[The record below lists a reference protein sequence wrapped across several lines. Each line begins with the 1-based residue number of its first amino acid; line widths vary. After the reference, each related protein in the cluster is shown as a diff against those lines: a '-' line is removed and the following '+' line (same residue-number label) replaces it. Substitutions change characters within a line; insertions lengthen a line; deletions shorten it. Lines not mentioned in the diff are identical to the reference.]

1 MRIDAHQHFWNYDS
15 KRFDWINDDM
25 AALRRNFLPED
36 LYPILQASQIDGCI
50 AVQAEEHL
58 RETAFL
64 FELSED
70 HPWILGVVGWAELAQ
85 DNLDEV
91 LDQWSNYS
99 KLLGFREVLQSKE
112 PEYMLRKEFIRG
124 IHKLG
129 QRGYT
134 YDLLTYPNQLPAA
147 LQLVDACPNQF
158 FVIDHLSKPDI
169 KAGDWKAWK
178 KSLQPFS
185 ERELVYAKVSGLVT
199 EADWKKWRPADLFPY
214 LDIALELF
222 GPKRL
227 LFGSDWPVCLAA
239 GQYKEVLG
247 VIESF
252 ADQLSA
258 HEKDALFGGT
268 AQEFYK
274 I

>member
-15 KRFDWINDDM
+15 ERFEWITDDM
-25 AALRRNFLPED
+25 AALRRNFLPKD

-64 FELSED
+64 LELSED

-85 DNLDEV
+85 DNLDEI
-91 LDQWSNYS
+91 LDHWSNYS

-134 YDLLTYPNQLPAA
+134 YDLLTYPQQLPAA

-199 EADWKKWRPADLFPY
+199 EADWKKWSPADLFPY
-214 LDIALELF
+214 LEITLELF

-227 LFGSDWPVCLAA
+227 LFGSDWPVCLVA

-252 ADQLSA
+252 AEQLSA
-258 HEKDALFGGT
+258 HEKEALFGGT

>member
-15 KRFDWINDDM
+15 ERFDWINDDM

-64 FELSED
+64 LELCED
-70 HPWILGVVGWAELAQ
+70 HPWVLGVVGWAELAQ
-85 DNLDEV
+85 DNLDEI

-214 LDIALELF
+214 LEIALELF

-227 LFGSDWPVCLAA
+227 LFGSDWPVCLVA

-252 ADQLSA
+252 ADQLST
-258 HEKDALFGGT
+258 HEKEALFGGT
-268 AQEFYK
+268 AKEFYK

>member
-15 KRFDWINDDM
+15 ERFEWINEDM
-25 AALRRNFLPED
+25 AQLRKDFLPEN
-36 LYPILQASQIDGCI
+36 LYPILQTSQIDGCI

-64 FELSED
+64 LELSES
-70 HPWILGVVGWAELAQ
+70 HPWILGIVGWADLAQ
-85 DNLDEV
+85 DNLDEL
-91 LDQWSNYS
+91 LDAWSSNS

-112 PEYMLRKEFIRG
+112 PEYMLRKNFIRG
-124 IHKLG
+124 IQKIG

-134 YDLLTYPNQLPAA
+134 YDLLTYPHQLSAA
-147 LQLVDACPNQF
+147 LKLVDSCPNQG
-158 FVIDHLSKPDI
+158 FVIDHLSKPNI

-178 KSLQPFS
+178 KSLQPFE
-185 ERELVYAKVSGLVT
+185 ERELVCAKVSGLIT
-199 EADWKKWRPADLFPY
+199 EADWKKWNPSDLFPY
-214 LDIALELF
+214 LEIALEIF

-239 GQYKEVLG
+239 GDYTQVIG

-252 ADQLSA
+252 ANQLSA
-258 HEKDALFGGT
+258 DEKDAIFGGT

>member
-15 KRFDWINDDM
+15 ERFDWITDDM
-25 AALRRNFLPED
+25 AELRRDFLPED
-36 LYPILQASQIDGCI
+36 LYPILQTSQIDGCI

-58 RETAFL
+58 RETEFL
-64 FELSED
+64 LELSETY
-70 HPWILGVVGWAELAQ
+70 PWILGVVGWVELAQ
-85 DNLDEV
+85 DNLDEL
-91 LDQWSNYS
+91 LDTWSSNS

-112 PEYMLRKEFIRG
+112 PEYMLRKDFIRG
-124 IHKLG
+124 IRKIG

-134 YDLLTYPNQLPAA
+134 YDLLTYPHQLSAA
-147 LQLVDACPNQF
+147 LKLVDSCPNQA
-158 FVIDHLSKPDI
+158 FVIDHLSKPEI
-169 KAGDWKAWK
+169 KGGDWKAWK

-185 ERELVYAKVSGLVT
+185 ERELVCAKVSGLVT
-199 EADWKKWRPADLFPY
+199 EADWKRWNSSHLFPY
-214 LDIALELF
+214 LEIALELF

-227 LFGSDWPVCLAA
+227 LFGSDWPVCLVA
-239 GQYKEVLG
+239 GDYKKVVG

-252 ADQLSA
+252 ADQLSGE
-258 HEKDALFGGT
+258 EKDAVLGEN

>member
-15 KRFDWINDDM
+15 ERFEWITDDM
-25 AALRRNFLPED
+25 AELRRDFLPED
-36 LYPILQASQIDGCI
+36 LYPILQTAQIDGCI

-58 RETAFL
+58 RETEFL
-64 FELSED
+64 LELSD
-70 HPWILGVVGWAELAQ
+70 SHPWIMGVVGWVELAQ
-85 DNLDEV
+85 DNLDEL
-91 LDQWSNYS
+91 LDAWSSNS
-99 KLLGFREVLQSKE
+99 KLLGFREILQSKD
-112 PEYMLRKEFIRG
+112 PEYMLRKDFIRG
-124 IHKLG
+124 IRKIG

-134 YDLLTYPNQLPAA
+134 YDLLTYPHQLNAA
-147 LQLVDACPNQF
+147 LKLVDSCPNQG

-178 KSLQPFS
+178 KSLQPFG
-185 ERELVYAKVSGLVT
+185 ERELVCAKVSGLVT
-199 EADWKKWRPADLFPY
+199 EADWKKWNSSDLFPY
-214 LDIALELF
+214 LEIALEIF

-239 GQYKEVLG
+239 GDYPEVIG

-252 ADQLSA
+252 ADQLSGD
-258 HEKDALFGGT
+258 EKDALFGEN

>member
-15 KRFDWINDDM
+15 ERFDWISDDM
-25 AALRRNFLPED
+25 ASLRRNFLPED
-36 LYPILQASQIDGCI
+36 LYPILQASKIDGCI

-64 FELSED
+64 LELSED
-70 HPWILGVVGWAELAQ
+70 HPWVLGVVGWAELAQ
-85 DNLDEV
+85 DNLDEI

-169 KAGDWKAWK
+169 KSGDWKGWK

-199 EADWKKWRPADLFPY
+199 EADWKKWSPADLFPY
-214 LDIALELF
+214 LEITLELF

-227 LFGSDWPVCLAA
+227 LFGSDWPVCQVA

-258 HEKDALFGGT
+258 HEKEALFGGT

>member
-15 KRFDWINDDM
+15 ERFDWITDDM
-25 AALRRNFLPED
+25 ASLRRNFLPED
-36 LYPILQASQIDGCI
+36 LYPILQTSQIDGCI

-64 FELSED
+64 LELSED

-85 DNLDEV
+85 DNLDET
-91 LDQWSNYS
+91 LDRWSNFS

-134 YDLLTYPNQLPAA
+134 YDLLTYPNQLPVA

-169 KAGDWKAWK
+169 KAGGWKAWK

-199 EADWKKWRPADLFPY
+199 EADWKKWSPADLFPY
-214 LDIALELF
+214 LEITLELF

-227 LFGSDWPVCLAA
+227 LFGSDWPVCLVA

-252 ADQLSA
+252 AEQLSA
-258 HEKDALFGGT
+258 HEKEALFGGT

>member
-15 KRFDWINDDM
+15 ERFEWITDDM

-64 FELSED
+64 LELSED
-70 HPWILGVVGWAELAQ
+70 HPWILGVVGWAELGQ
-85 DNLDEV
+85 DNLDEI
-91 LDQWSNYS
+91 LDQWSNHS

-129 QRGYT
+129 KRGYT

-199 EADWKKWRPADLFPY
+199 EADWNKWSPADLFPY
-214 LDIALELF
+214 LEIALELF

-239 GQYKEVLG
+239 AQYKEVLG

-252 ADQLSA
+252 ADQLSPQ
-258 HEKDALFGGT
+258 EKDALFGGT

>member
-15 KRFDWINDDM
+15 ERFDWINDDM

-64 FELSED
+64 LELCED
-70 HPWILGVVGWAELAQ
+70 HPWVLGVVGWAELAQ
-85 DNLDEV
+85 DNLDEI

-199 EADWKKWRPADLFPY
+199 EADWKKWSPADLFPY
-214 LDIALELF
+214 LEITLELF

-227 LFGSDWPVCLAA
+227 LFGSDWPVCLVA

-258 HEKDALFGGT
+258 HEKEALFGGT

>member
-15 KRFDWINDDM
+15 ERFDWINDDM

-64 FELSED
+64 LELCED
-70 HPWILGVVGWAELAQ
+70 HPWVLGVVGWAELAQ
-85 DNLDEV
+85 DNLDEI

-134 YDLLTYPNQLPAA
+134 YDLLTYPQQLPAA

-185 ERELVYAKVSGLVT
+185 ERELVYAKVSGMVT
-199 EADWKKWRPADLFPY
+199 EADWKKWSPADLFPY
-214 LDIALELF
+214 LEITLELF

-227 LFGSDWPVCLAA
+227 LFGSDWPVCLVA

-258 HEKDALFGGT
+258 HEKEALFGGT

>member
-15 KRFDWINDDM
+15 ERFDWITDDM

-36 LYPILQASQIDGCI
+36 LYPILEDSKIDGCI
-50 AVQAEEHL
+50 AIQAEEHL
-58 RETAFL
+58 QETAFL
-64 FELSED
+64 LELSED

-85 DNLDEV
+85 DNLDEI
-91 LDQWSNYS
+91 LDQWSSCS

-129 QRGYT
+129 KRGYT
-134 YDLLTYPNQLPAA
+134 YDLLTYPQQLPAA

-158 FVIDHLSKPDI
+158 FIIDHLSKPDI
-169 KAGDWKAWK
+169 KAGDWKVWK

-199 EADWKKWRPADLFPY
+199 EADWKKWSPADLFPY
-214 LDIALELF
+214 LEISLELF

-227 LFGSDWPVCLAA
+227 LFGSDWPVCQVA
-239 GQYKEVLG
+239 GQYKEVLE

-258 HEKDALFGGT
+258 HEKEALFGGT

>member
-1 MRIDAHQHFWNYDS
+1 MRIDAHQHFWKYYS
-15 KRFDWINDDM
+15 ERFEWITDDM
-25 AALRRNFLPED
+25 AELRRDFLPED
-36 LYPILQASQIDGCI
+36 LYPILRTAQIDGCI

-58 RETAFL
+58 RETGFL
-64 FELSED
+64 LELSD
-70 HPWILGVVGWAELAQ
+70 SHPWILGVVGWVELAQ
-85 DNLDEV
+85 DNLDEL
-91 LDQWSNYS
+91 LDAWSSNS
-99 KLLGFREVLQSKE
+99 KLLGFREVLQSKD
-112 PEYMLRKEFIRG
+112 PEYMLRKDFIRG
-124 IHKLG
+124 IRKIG

-134 YDLLTYPNQLPAA
+134 YDLLTYPHQLSAA
-147 LQLVDACPNQF
+147 LKLVDSCPNQG

-178 KSLQPFS
+178 KSLQPFG
-185 ERELVYAKVSGLVT
+185 ERELVCAKVSGLVT
-199 EADWKKWRPADLFPY
+199 EADWKNWNSSDLFPY
-214 LDIALELF
+214 LEIALEIF

-239 GQYKEVLG
+239 GDYQEVIG

-252 ADQLSA
+252 ADQLSGD
-258 HEKDALFGGT
+258 EKDALFGEN

>member
-15 KRFDWINDDM
+15 ERFDWINDDM

-64 FELSED
+64 LELCED
-70 HPWILGVVGWAELAQ
+70 HPWVLGVVGWAELAQ
-85 DNLDEV
+85 DNLDEI

-99 KLLGFREVLQSKE
+99 KLLGFREVLQSNE

-134 YDLLTYPNQLPAA
+134 YDLLTYPQQLPAA

-185 ERELVYAKVSGLVT
+185 ERELVYSKVSGLVT
-199 EADWKKWRPADLFPY
+199 EADWKKWSPADLFPY
-214 LDIALELF
+214 LEITLELF

-227 LFGSDWPVCLAA
+227 LFGSDWPVCLVA
-239 GQYKEVLG
+239 GQYEEVLG

-252 ADQLSA
+252 ADQLSGE
-258 HEKDALFGGT
+258 EKDAVLGEN

>member
-1 MRIDAHQHFWNYDS
+1 MRIDAHQHFWKYDS
-15 KRFDWINDDM
+15 ERFEWITDDM
-25 AALRRNFLPED
+25 AELRRDFLPED
-36 LYPILQASQIDGCI
+36 LYPILQTAQIDGCI

-58 RETAFL
+58 RETEFL
-64 FELSED
+64 LELSYS

-85 DNLDEV
+85 DNLDEI
-91 LDQWSNYS
+91 LDQWSDYS
-99 KLLGFREVLQSKE
+99 KLLGFREDLQSKD
-112 PEYMLRKEFIRG
+112 PEYMLRKDFISG
-124 IHKLG
+124 IRKIG

-134 YDLLTYPNQLPAA
+134 YDLLTYPHQLSDA
-147 LQLVDACPNQF
+147 LKLVDSCPNQG

-178 KSLQPFS
+178 KSLQPFG
-185 ERELVYAKVSGLVT
+185 ERELVCAKVSGLVT
-199 EADWKKWRPADLFPY
+199 EADWKKWNSSDLFPY
-214 LDIALELF
+214 LEIALEIF

-239 GQYKEVLG
+239 GDYQDVIG

-252 ADQLSA
+252 SDQLSGD
-258 HEKDALFGGT
+258 EKDALFGEN

>member
-15 KRFDWINDDM
+15 DRFDWINDDM
-25 AALRRNFLPED
+25 AALRRNFLPEN
-36 LYPILQASQIDGCI
+36 LYPILQASQMDGCI

-64 FELSED
+64 LELSED
-70 HPWILGVVGWAELAQ
+70 HPWILGVVGWAELAK

-199 EADWKKWRPADLFPY
+199 EADWKKWHPADLFPY

-227 LFGSDWPVCLAA
+227 LFGSDWPVCLVA

-258 HEKDALFGGT
+258 HEKEALFGGT

>member
-1 MRIDAHQHFWNYDS
+1 MRIDSHQHFWNYDS
-15 KRFDWINDDM
+15 ERFEWITADM
-25 AALRRNFLPED
+25 AQLRRSFLPED

-50 AVQAEEHL
+50 AVQAEEQV
-58 RETAFL
+58 RETEFL
-64 FELSED
+64 LELSED

-91 LDQWSNYS
+91 LDQWSSCS

-134 YDLLTYPNQLPAA
+134 YDLLTYPQQLPAA

-185 ERELVYAKVSGLVT
+185 ERELVYSKVSGLVT
-199 EADWKKWRPADLFPY
+199 EADWKKWSPADLFPY
-214 LDIALELF
+214 LEITLELF

-227 LFGSDWPVCLAA
+227 LFGSDWPVCLVA

-252 ADQLSA
+252 ADQLSV
-258 HEKDALFGGT
+258 HEKEALFGGT

>member
-15 KRFDWINDDM
+15 ERFEWINEDM
-25 AALRRNFLPED
+25 AQLRKDFLPEN
-36 LYPILQASQIDGCI
+36 LYPILQTSQIDGCI

-64 FELSED
+64 LELSES
-70 HPWILGVVGWAELAQ
+70 HPWILGIVGWVDLAQ
-85 DNLDEV
+85 DNLDEL
-91 LDQWSNYS
+91 LDAWSSNS

-112 PEYMLRKEFIRG
+112 PEYMLRKNFIRG
-124 IHKLG
+124 LQKIG

-134 YDLLTYPNQLPAA
+134 YDLLTYPHQLSAA
-147 LQLVDACPNQF
+147 LKLVDSCPNQG
-158 FVIDHLSKPDI
+158 FVIDHLSKPNI

-178 KSLQPFS
+178 KSLQPFE
-185 ERELVYAKVSGLVT
+185 ERELVCAKVSGLIT
-199 EADWKKWRPADLFPY
+199 EADWKKWNPSDLFPY
-214 LDIALELF
+214 LEIALEIF

-227 LFGSDWPVCLAA
+227 LFGSDWPVCLVA
-239 GQYKEVLG
+239 GDYTQVIG

-252 ADQLSA
+252 ANQLSA
-258 HEKDALFGGT
+258 DEKDAIFGGT

>member
-1 MRIDAHQHFWNYDS
+1 MRVDAHQHFWNYDS
-15 KRFDWINDDM
+15 ERFEWISDDM
-25 AALRRNFLPED
+25 AELRRDFLPED
-36 LYPILQASQIDGCI
+36 LYPILQSSQIDGSI
-50 AVQAEEHL
+50 AVQAVEHL
-58 RETAFL
+58 RETEFL
-64 FELSED
+64 LELSETY
-70 HPWILGVVGWAELAQ
+70 PWILGVVGWVEMAQ
-85 DNLDEV
+85 DNLDE
-91 LDQWSNYS
+91 LLATWSSNS

-134 YDLLTYPNQLPAA
+134 YDLLTYPQQLPAA
-147 LQLVDACPNQF
+147 LQLVDACTNQF

-214 LDIALELF
+214 LDITLELF

-258 HEKDALFGGT
+258 HEKEALFGGT